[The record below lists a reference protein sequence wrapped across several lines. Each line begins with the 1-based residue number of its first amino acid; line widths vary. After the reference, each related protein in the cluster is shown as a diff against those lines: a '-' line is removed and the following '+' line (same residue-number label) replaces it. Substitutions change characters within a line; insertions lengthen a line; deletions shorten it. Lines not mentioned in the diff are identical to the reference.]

1 MEVGSP
7 RSDLVGGS
15 IPLEAINSFPILMF
29 FGSDLIIESNLI
41 DSVHELLCYNPDVHD
56 PEIRFTLV
64 LISENQLG
72 VISNYLL
79 LRFCALS
86 DFQC

>member
-1 MEVGSP
+1 
-7 RSDLVGGS
+7 
-15 IPLEAINSFPILMF
+15 MF

-41 DSVHELLCYNPDVHD
+41 DSVHELLCYNPDVYD

-72 VISNYLL
+72 VISNHLL

-86 DFQC
+86 HFQC